1 MCARLRLSRARLLIS
16 SSVILNLTGHDLLKS
31 LAKKLK
37 DSGLHCVQ
45 LMKQTVQLRHKSA
58 KRRSRASCLWSD
70 GGGRNAAEHSSAT
83 FNANCAAA
91 QDRSGSEFLAFRKYF
106 ERPDRIKV
114 VKNVSW
120 FPLCEL
126 SVSAV

>member
-1 MCARLRLSRARLLIS
+1 LRAADEADG
-16 SSVILNLTGHDLLKS
+16 T
-31 LAKKLK
+31 A
-37 DSGLHCVQ
+37 
-45 LMKQTVQLRHKSA
+45 
-58 KRRSRASCLWSD
+58 ASQVGKVKEQSD
-70 GGGRNAAEHSSAT
+70 GGGSNAAEHSSAT

-114 VKNVSW
+114 VENVSW